1 MTANQMRL
9 AAKIVG
15 GEPIA
20 DTIDSGDGNEMG
32 DDDDGGDDGNNFER
46 LYVSDSDDDSFSAI
60 DMDRKNRLQK
70 ARDLMYNDSDDESE
84 RSANITAS
92 KNRATTS
99 TSASAQDSAFD
110 MMRNGND
117 DEMDRNEQTER
128 VDQME
133 LSGFQ
138 EDNDASNVEPAI
150 QFDSE
155 DFNSQVIRRRLA
167 ELDDSDGGDSDD
179 NDAGNYQISFYCF

>member
-15 GEPIA
+15 GESIA
-20 DTIDSGDGNEMG
+20 DATDSGDGNEVAAG
-32 DDDDGGDDGNNFER
+32 DDDDDDGNNFER
-46 LYVSDSDDDSFSAI
+46 LYVSDSEDDSFSAI

-84 RSANITAS
+84 RGPNITAS
-92 KNRATTS
+92 KYLATTS
-99 TSASAQDSAFD
+99 KSATTQGDAFD

-117 DEMDRNEQTER
+117 QNEQAEPM
-128 VDQME
+128 DQME
-133 LSGFQ
+133 LSGAQ
-138 EDNDASNVEPAI
+138 EADDNVMPAI

-179 NDAGNYQISFYCF
+179 NDFGT

>member
-133 LSGFQ
+133 LSGVQ

>member
-32 DDDDGGDDGNNFER
+32 DDDDDGGDDGNNFER

-70 ARDLMYNDSDDESE
+70 ARDLMYNDSDDESD
-84 RSANITAS
+84 RAANITAS
-92 KNRATTS
+92 KNRATAS
-99 TSASAQDSAFD
+99 TSAAAQDNAFD

-117 DEMDRNEQTER
+117 DEMDQNEQTER

-133 LSGFQ
+133 LSGVQ
-138 EDNDASNVEPAI
+138 EDNDAGNVNPAI

-179 NDAGNYQISFYCF
+179 NDFGN

>member
-60 DMDRKNRLQK
+60 DTDRKNRLQK

-133 LSGFQ
+133 LSGVQ

-179 NDAGNYQISFYCF
+179 NDAGNYQISLYCF

>member
-60 DMDRKNRLQK
+60 DTDRKNRLQK

>member
-60 DMDRKNRLQK
+60 DTDRKNRLQK
-70 ARDLMYNDSDDESE
+70 VRDLMYNDSDDESE

>member
-20 DTIDSGDGNEMG
+20 DTMDSGDGN
-32 DDDDGGDDGNNFER
+32 DDGGAGNDDDGNNFER

-60 DMDRKNRLQK
+60 DTDRKNRLQK

-84 RSANITAS
+84 RGAGITAS
-92 KNRATTS
+92 KNRASTT
-99 TSASAQDSAFD
+99 AQADAFD

-117 DEMDRNEQTER
+117 DEMDQNEQTER

-133 LSGFQ
+133 LSGAQ
-138 EDNDASNVEPAI
+138 ADNDAGNVIPAI

-179 NDAGNYQISFYCF
+179 NDFGTYNSSSFIHF